1 MTLGSDCSRPALP
14 RWCWLRVC
22 FLSSYKALRK
32 HPEPVWNAC
41 SRSTRGSM
49 RNMPFFLHTMIT
61 TPEKLNKQ
69 LLFPHMTHN
78 QIGKPFVSG
87 KLWPCAVRSDSGQGQ
102 TRKTDVAEDKSRE
115 LWQTEVAPWRG
126 AIQETT
132 GSPNA
137 GSTVRHRHRKMKMRL
152 THCKTA
158 VSFMIG

>member
-115 LWQTEVAPWRG
+115 LWQTEVAPGGVQSRRTLAPRMQARLSGTDIGRWRWG
-126 AIQETT
+126 WL
-132 GSPNA
+132 
-137 GSTVRHRHRKMKMRL
+137 TVKQQL
-152 THCKTA
+152 
-158 VSFMIG
+158 VLW